1 MALARAAPPSV
12 QSGHIRLQTYPDGG
26 ATMSSWEW
34 SVALGIVIVL
44 LLVIAGLLY
53 DTVKA
58 LNRIESEL
66 ERIRRAT
73 QH

>member
-1 MALARAAPPSV
+1 
-12 QSGHIRLQTYPDGG
+12 
-26 ATMSSWEW
+26 MSSWEW